1 MLSPATRTSPCHRKT
16 YLRHNGPEHVLC
28 FAPTRSGKGVGLV
41 IPTLLTWPGSAIVHD
56 IKGENWQET
65 AGFRGTFSRVLLFD
79 PTNPRSDAY
88 NPLLEIR
95 RGEWEVRDAQN
106 VADVLVDPEGSLE
119 RRSHWEKTSHSLL
132 VGAILH
138 VLYAEKDKTLSGVAN
153 LLSDPKRPI
162 ETTLRAM
169 MRTKHLGEA
178 GPHPVVASAARE
190 LLNKSPNER
199 SGVLSTAMSFLGLY
213 RDPVVAKVTSRCTW
227 RIPDI
232 VRGGRPTT
240 LYLSVPP
247 SDISRTKPLTL
258 PVSPYIIQAGTVIAG
273 ALNSKV
279 SSDLPGQLIGHVTQN
294 VYDSP
299 TGRYLLVPQGS
310 TLFGTYN
317 SSVSFG
323 QQRTQ
328 VIWTRL
334 IRPDGESIVLDR
346 IPGADA
352 IGQTGLKDMV
362 DQHWGQLFRAALVT
376 TMLSVGSEAGT
387 SWGENNL
394 LQAIRSG
401 ASNGFS
407 MVGNRLIDRSMD
419 VQPTLTDRPGLPF
432 TLIVNR
438 DLVLKPWHP
447 HEGATP

>member
-1 MLSPATRTSPCHRKT
+1 MTDGQEDRRDERGEGGTENVPPAGPPSSPDLRLRAERPRVVRLSRYVVWGLASTGMIGIGLALGYALQNSARQGPASAVQDSDVRPSADGLDALPKDYTGVPRLGSPLPGDLGKPILKAQQEGRTGPVSGMGNRRAEQEVEAAIASKLFVQTQDAGRQDSASAPALPATGNNAPSAPAGTNDRQATNRAFLAGQTDHVMVSPDR
-16 YLRHNGPEHVLC
+16 
-28 FAPTRSGKGVGLV
+28 
-41 IPTLLTWPGSAIVHD
+41 LT
-56 IKGENWQET
+56 Q
-65 AGFRGTFSRVLLFD
+65 
-79 PTNPRSDAY
+79 
-88 NPLLEIR
+88 
-95 RGEWEVRDAQN
+95 
-106 VADVLVDPEGSLE
+106 
-119 RRSHWEKTSHSLL
+119 
-132 VGAILH
+132 
-138 VLYAEKDKTLSGVAN
+138 
-153 LLSDPKRPI
+153 
-162 ETTLRAM
+162 
-169 MRTKHLGEA
+169 
-178 GPHPVVASAARE
+178 
-190 LLNKSPNER
+190 
-199 SGVLSTAMSFLGLY
+199 
-213 RDPVVAKVTSRCTW
+213 
-227 RIPDI
+227 
-232 VRGGRPTT
+232 
-240 LYLSVPP
+240 
-247 SDISRTKPLTL
+247 
-258 PVSPYIIQAGTVIAG
+258 PVSPYVIQAGTVIAG

-334 IRPDGESIVLDR
+334 IRPDGESLVLDR

-352 IGQTGLKDMV
+352 IGQTGLKDLV

-419 VQPTLTDRPGLPF
+419 IQPTLTDRPGLPF

-447 HEGATP
+447 NEGAVP